1 MSSLVPF
8 GAKIHRD
15 TPYVAGG
22 GECQRLDLFLPPGAT
37 RVPLV
42 VWIHGGMWST
52 GSKADN
58 VPLWLLE
65 EGFAVASVNYR
76 LSGAAVFPAQI
87 EDCRGAVRWLRAH
100 AAEYGIDSERIAA
113 WGESAGGHLA
123 AMLGTTANAA
133 VFDAGDT
140 TGASSRVQAV
150 IDFFGP
156 SDFLQMDAHRLAGG
170 SVHDS
175 PDSPESRVIGGP
187 VQDNQ
192 KMVARANPIAYVS
205 GDAPP
210 FLIVHG
216 DSDPLVPHHQS
227 ELLASAL
234 QGAGVPVTFY
244 TVKGGGHGRFTDPA
258 LPKLVKQFL
267 AERLRVA

>member
-1 MSSLVPF
+1 MEIDIELKDVRCLTLNF
-8 GAKIHRD
+8 
-15 TPYVAGG
+15 
-22 GECQRLDLFLPPGAT
+22 
-37 RVPLV
+37 
-42 VWIHGGMWST
+42 
-52 GSKADN
+52 
-58 VPLWLLE
+58 
-65 EGFAVASVNYR
+65 EGKNT
-76 LSGAAVFPAQI
+76 LGN
-87 EDCRGAVRWLRAH
+87 W
-100 AAEYGIDSERIAA
+100 AEA
-113 WGESAGGHLA
+113 
-123 AMLGTTANAA
+123 
-133 VFDAGDT
+133 
-140 TGASSRVQAV
+140 
-150 IDFFGP
+150 
-156 SDFLQMDAHRLAGG
+156 
-170 SVHDS
+170 
-175 PDSPESRVIGGP
+175 RVIGGP

-267 AERLRVA
+267 AEWLRVA